1 MEYLAQ
7 ITGSINTIG
16 FGLAA
21 IGTGIGMGLMIGKA
35 VEGMSRQPEVAGQLR
50 ASMLIGA
57 GFIEFIALLALVAG
71 LIF

>member
-1 MEYLAQ
+1 MQYLAE

-21 IGTGIGMGLMIGKA
+21 VGTGIGMGIMIGKA

-50 ASMLIGA
+50 STMLIGA
-57 GFIEFIALLALVAG
+57 GFIEFIALLALVTG